1 MYCSLSHNIQLL
13 QMVHLIQD
21 PKGETVMG
29 PSTTV
34 DTAMHIQTKPSSM
47 TGPPSQ
53 QEEVAQL
60 KQRILELER
69 GLHGKGISCMQHSI
83 IFQHNNMFCFRVKL
97 LYSVNISNINNV
109 VL

>member
-1 MYCSLSHNIQLL
+1 
-13 QMVHLIQD
+13 MVHLIQD

-29 PSTTV
+29 PSTTADKV
-34 DTAMHIQTKPSSM
+34 MNVQTRPTST

-69 GLHGKGISCMQHSI
+69 ELHDKGIP
-83 IFQHNNMFCFRVKL
+83 
-97 LYSVNISNINNV
+97 
-109 VL
+109 